1 MFRPV
6 IQKTRFLMALAG
18 VNLLLFFWASQS
30 IVIEK
35 ADGYDEKIAAAET
48 MKTAMDVLKSHQL
61 GGQNIVLD
69 DFANDPNHTMLVGT
83 QFSHITTDRGDL
95 DSKLSTLNPN
105 FAAMI
110 VDMLLEADVSRGDT
124 IAVTLTGSMP
134 GANLALYSACS
145 AMGITPVVISSVGA
159 SQWGATD
166 PYFTWL
172 DMESALAEHS
182 IFPYRSKAASVGGGG
197 DVGRGLTRKG
207 KELLWEAIY
216 RNDLPLIQE
225 ESLSGNIKHRMD
237 IFRQSVPSFNYT
249 AFVNI
254 GGGAAAVGPAINAK
268 LIPHGVSIPGELNK
282 LTGNSVI
289 RSFAK
294 KQIPVIHLLN
304 IQELL
309 TDYQLPIAPIPT
321 PTPGE
326 GALFSTP
333 KYNPY
338 VTISALLLA
347 VGLLI
352 GVGYYSHHQIRE
364 RMESYEP
371 ESIL

>member
-6 IQKTRFLMALAG
+6 IQKTRFLVVLAG
-18 VNLLLFFWASQS
+18 MNLLLFYWASQS

-35 ADGYDEKIAAAET
+35 ADGYDEKIKAAQI
-48 MKTAMDVLKSHQL
+48 MKNSMDVLRSHQL
-61 GGQNIVLD
+61 GGQNIQLD
-69 DFANDPNHTMLVGT
+69 DFANDPNYTMLVGT

-110 VDMLLEADVSRGDT
+110 VDMLIQADVEKGDT

-134 GANLALYSACS
+134 GANIALYAASL
-145 AMGITPVVISSVGA
+145 AMEVTPVVISSVGA

-172 DMESALAEHS
+172 DMESVLYTEGVTPFKS
-182 IFPYRSKAASVGGGG
+182 VAASLGGGG
-197 DVGRGLTRKG
+197 DIGRGLIRKG

-225 ESLSGNIKHRMD
+225 ENLSENIQKRMD
-237 IFRQSVPSFNYT
+237 VFKQFLPSFHYS

-254 GGGAAAVGPAINAK
+254 GGGAAAVGPAINSK
-268 LIPHGVSIPGELNK
+268 LIPPGVSQPEALKK
-282 LTGNSVI
+282 LSGLSVI

-294 KQIPVIHLLN
+294 KQIPVIHILN
-304 IQELL
+304 IQELIL
-309 TDYQLPIAPIPT
+309 QYQLPFAPIPT
-321 PTPGE
+321 PEPGE
-326 GALFSTP
+326 GELFSTP
-333 KYNPY
+333 KYNKA
-338 VTISALLLA
+338 VTVIALITA